1 MYNKL
6 CYNKNGKSKSHWIS
20 KKKTVTAPWI
30 SKRKTGPVTV
40 KKGGKRRKRKVKKP
54 LGLDPFQQA
63 NFAKHYR
70 HNFVDSKGM
79 IMHSSYLK
87 KVVLIES
94 DSYGTGYFLL

>member
-40 KKGGKRRKRKVKKP
+40 KKEKKKKTYVKKP

-63 NFAKHYR
+63 KFAKA
-70 HNFVDSKGM
+70 KGQNW
-79 IMHSSYLK
+79 
-87 KVVLIES
+87 
-94 DSYGTGYFLL
+94 